1 MSAENVDL
9 VRRWCAVMSK
19 GPTEAI
25 ATVPEFWDAE
35 ADYHPVRKFPDARPS
50 HGRQELSD
58 WLGRFFEGFPRTVWA
73 INELV
78 AVGDD
83 RVLGCVTMRAEGP
96 ASGLELAGDL
106 YQCFWLRGGRFVRVE
121 DHMTLRGA
129 LAALGLEGATL
140 EAAGLRGQP

>member
-9 VRRWCAVMSK
+9 VRRWLAAMSK

-25 ATVPEFWDAE
+25 AAVEELWDAE
-35 ADYHPVRKFPDARPS
+35 ADHHPVQKFPDGRPS
-50 HGRQELSD
+50 HSRQEFSD
-58 WLGRFFEGFPRTVWA
+58 WLGRFFGGFPQTEWA
-73 INELV
+73 INELF

-83 RVLGCVTMRAEGP
+83 RVLAWVTLRVEGP
-96 ASGLELAGDL
+96 ASGLALAGEV
-106 YQCFWLRGGRFVRVE
+106 YQCYWLRGGRFVRVE

-140 EAAGLRGQP
+140 EAAGLRSQP